1 MIAPRRA
8 VLALALTLPATAS
21 AQGFSASRYLMPPS
35 GEDLALTER
44 ALVTPHLR
52 VGAAAAGEYTH
63 TLATTTGGPVIDH
76 RVTVHAGATFGLF
89 DRVQVGVVAP
99 FVVTQEIASNAVAPA
114 VGDLRVDVRVRVAG
128 FARGGSMRLALGAS
142 LLAPVGGVSSY
153 AGDGS
158 IGVVPRVIFEAS
170 NGRDFVFALNAGV
183 ALRPGWEHQMFA
195 RAAVTIPL
203 ASRVVVA
210 LEAALDARL
219 TAPDA
224 VGSVALETL
233 AGVRHVSPRGLALG
247 VAAGPRLIEG
257 DATADVRAVASIGYA
272 PQPPR
277 DEESPG
283 DRDLD
288 GVVDPDDRCP
298 DEAAGPR
305 PDPSAPGCP
314 VRDRDHDGFRDE
326 VDACPTQ
333 PPGDDPDPRRM
344 GCPSDDRDRDGV
356 RDDDDRCPLEPAGE
370 LPDPGARGCPL
381 RDGDR
386 DGVPDGDD
394 VCPLEAA
401 GRHPDGARRGCPT
414 PDIDGDGILNERD
427 ACPEERGP
435 ASRDAATHGCPRVYV
450 SGDRVVI
457 TQQPRFAV
465 DRDVIAATSAPL
477 LVEVAAVLE
486 AHPELTRVEVRGHTD
501 DVGDDARN
509 LDLSQRRAASIRA
522 WLVAHGIAAER
533 ITARGYGE
541 TQPLA
546 DNRSAAGR
554 AVNRRV
560 EFVVTA
566 RVSAGE

>member
-1 MIAPRRA
+1 
-8 VLALALTLPATAS
+8 V
-21 AQGFSASRYLMPPS
+21 
-35 GEDLALTER
+35 
-44 ALVTPHLR
+44 
-52 VGAAAAGEYTH
+52 
-63 TLATTTGGPVIDH
+63 
-76 RVTVHAGATFGLF
+76 
-89 DRVQVGVVAP
+89 
-99 FVVTQEIASNAVAPA
+99 
-114 VGDLRVDVRVRVAG
+114 
-128 FARGGSMRLALGAS
+128 
-142 LLAPVGGVSSY
+142 
-153 AGDGS
+153 
-158 IGVVPRVIFEAS
+158 
-170 NGRDFVFALNAGV
+170 
-183 ALRPGWEHQMFA
+183 
-195 RAAVTIPL
+195 
-203 ASRVVVA
+203 
-210 LEAALDARL
+210 
-219 TAPDA
+219 
-224 VGSVALETL
+224 
-233 AGVRHVSPRGLALG
+233 
-247 VAAGPRLIEG
+247 
-257 DATADVRAVASIGYA
+257 
-272 PQPPR
+272 
-277 DEESPG
+277 
-283 DRDLD
+283 
-288 GVVDPDDRCP
+288 
-298 DEAAGPR
+298 
-305 PDPSAPGCP
+305 
-314 VRDRDHDGFRDE
+314 
-326 VDACPTQ
+326 
-333 PPGDDPDPRRM
+333 
-344 GCPSDDRDRDGV
+344 
-356 RDDDDRCPLEPAGE
+356 
-370 LPDPGARGCPL
+370 

-501 DVGDDARN
+501 DVGDDVRN